1 MNDSLNKRRNN
12 IEAAIKKAMS
22 NKANFKDKSL
32 VYGFSMY
39 TNENGNVVFSE
50 FGDILENGKR
60 IPITEIKNYSN
71 DELTVY
77 VELPGI
83 KKENINISLV
93 NENNSSKLII
103 DADQFYKEIEFA
115 VEIKEEDIKVEFV
128 NGLLIITIN
137 KKKQENSKKVKIE
150 IN

>member
-1 MNDSLNKRRNN
+1 MNDSLNERRNN

-71 DELTVY
+71 DEVTVY
-77 VELPGI
+77 VELPGVA
-83 KKENINISLV
+83 KEDV
-93 NENNSSKLII
+93 NFVLMDNGRTSTLMI
-103 DADQFYKEIEFA
+103 DAGKFYKEFDLNTK
-115 VEIKEEDIKVEFV
+115 VKEKDIKAEFN
-128 NGLLIITIN
+128 NGVLKITLTKSEPEKPKN
-137 KKKQENSKKVKIE
+137 VKIN
-150 IN
+150 IL

>member
-1 MNDSLNKRRNN
+1 MNDSLNERRNN

-32 VYGFSMY
+32 VYGLSMY

-77 VELPGI
+77 VELPGVA
-83 KKENINISLV
+83 KEDV
-93 NENNSSKLII
+93 NFVLMDNGRTSTLMI
-103 DADQFYKEIEFA
+103 DAGEFYKEFDLNTK
-115 VEIKEEDIKVEFV
+115 VKEKDIKAEFN
-128 NGLLIITIN
+128 NGVLKITLTKSEPEKPKN
-137 KKKQENSKKVKIE
+137 VKIN
-150 IN
+150 IL